1 MTYWHT
7 SIKYAP
13 KSPYG
18 KLQYSRIDMS
28 YKNNSFPL
36 IVGISSIYMHLCFSY
51 KQDKNK
57 FVSKDRLAK
66 DAKVTIEFIEDECE
80 RLVEKGMA
88 ERNMFGELRA
98 LEPSDKI
105 FTLSSPL
112 SFFDFCQKEV
122 KRKIFSS

>member
-1 MTYWHT
+1 
-7 SIKYAP
+7 
-13 KSPYG
+13 
-18 KLQYSRIDMS
+18 MS

-57 FVSKDRLAK
+57 FVSKDKLTK
-66 DAKVTIEFIEDECE
+66 DAKVSIEFIENECE

-105 FTLSSPL
+105 FTLNSPL